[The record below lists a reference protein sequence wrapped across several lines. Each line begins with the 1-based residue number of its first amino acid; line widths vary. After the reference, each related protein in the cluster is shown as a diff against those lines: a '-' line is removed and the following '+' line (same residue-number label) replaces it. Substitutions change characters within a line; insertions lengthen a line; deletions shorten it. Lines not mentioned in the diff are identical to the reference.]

1 MSSAEERLRKLEQ
14 LYLNGVAKSSGLAL
28 SVETLLD
35 VFLVLYDECSSST
48 LRREKNISEFVEFGK
63 LICHWCQLRCLLDL
77 GSKKSTLFSL
87 LGSEYV

>member
-1 MSSAEERLRKLEQ
+1 MAMSSAEERLRKLEQ

-48 LRREKNISEFVEFGK
+48 LRLS
-63 LICHWCQLRCLLDL
+63 LIHI
-77 GSKKSTLFSL
+77 
-87 LGSEYV
+87 